1 MIALALIV
9 IIVVAAVG
17 IYYAA
22 SLSSP
27 SSSPSSSSQGA
38 SSSSSASAPQTLTI
52 DDWIWPTGDLNALD
66 TVNLAPYPDWQEITV
81 YQPLVAVNL
90 TAEYQTGSIQYM
102 PGLADNWTVSDG
114 GQTYTLN
121 LRQGVT
127 FSNGDPF
134 NAYQVWAELY
144 GLYYVSGN
152 ASSWFNSYDVFN
164 MSSVNFGSSTLS
176 TLTKSGLSSPSS
188 AALSVME
195 NNHWPIYVT
204 GPNQIVFHLQA
215 PFQWFLGLLV
225 PWMSQVF
232 DAQYVLNNGGFGTP
246 GNYNTAFNQHPIP
259 GTGPYVVTQVSENNF
274 VTFAQNPTYWGDSLT
289 PAQIAAQPMFDPG
302 HVKNVVI
309 NYKPDDVTR
318 YTDLST
324 GTAQVAMIMAQD
336 WNLVTRTLT
345 STPTSRRA
353 GSEPRSTSS
362 T

>member
-1 MIALALIV
+1 
-9 IIVVAAVG
+9 
-17 IYYAA
+17 
-22 SLSSP
+22 
-27 SSSPSSSSQGA
+27 
-38 SSSSSASAPQTLTI
+38 
-52 DDWIWPTGDLNALD
+52 
-66 TVNLAPYPDWQEITV
+66 
-81 YQPLVAVNL
+81 
-90 TAEYQTGSIQYM
+90 
-102 PGLADNWTVSDG
+102 
-114 GQTYTLN
+114 
-121 LRQGVT
+121 
-127 FSNGDPF
+127 
-134 NAYQVWAELY
+134 
-144 GLYYVSGN
+144 
-152 ASSWFNSYDVFN
+152 

-204 GPNQIVFHLQA
+204 GSNQIVFHLQA

-259 GTGPYVVTQVSENNF
+259 GTGPYVVTQVSENNL

-336 WNLVTRTLT
+336 WNLVNANPNEYSYVATSGARSPGQLRRPEYAELSYQYHRCETRNRPPYQLQPDNPEGLARTRVAIRRSGGSALREFLRPGWCATILLT
-345 STPTSRRA
+345 
-353 GSEPRSTSS
+353 
-362 T
+362 